1 MDVKDLTGDVK
12 SFEMSADGKKLLVEK
27 EDDLYVIDATVAAAV
42 DLAKK
47 DVSLT
52 DWTLTVN
59 PREEWKQMFAEAWRM
74 ERDYFYDPNLHGVD
88 WKAVRKKYEPL
99 AERVASRAELAD
111 LIGQMVS
118 ELSALH
124 IFVHGGDVRKAEDV
138 FPPSSLGAVL
148 TRDDEAGGYRVD
160 HIYQTDPDRPDR
172 AGPLSKPNVNVKE
185 GDVIMAVN
193 GAPALDAA
201 DLGVL
206 LRRKAGQQVVLRIK
220 PAAGEP
226 RNVVVTPLDAEAAAD
241 LRYDEWEY
249 TRRTE
254 VEESSK
260 GQIGYVHLRAM
271 GGEDFGA
278 WAREFYPAF
287 TRQGLI
293 IDVRNNEGGDIDSWL
308 IGRLLRKAWFYWS
321 NRVGKAPMWNMQ
333 YAFRGHIVVL
343 CNENTASD
351 GEAFTEGVKRLNLGK
366 VIGTRTWGGEIWLNG
381 DDYLVDKGIATAA
394 EFGVYGPEG
403 AWLIENHGVDP
414 DIVVDNLPHA
424 TYQGEDAQLKAA
436 LAYLRKEIKEHPVEP
451 PSQPPFP
458 IKAFPARKT
467 AGK

>member
-1 MDVKDLTGDVK
+1 M
-12 SFEMSADGKKLLVEK
+12 LVQK
-27 EDDLYVIDATVAAAV
+27 EDGLYVIEAAVAAAV

-47 DVSLT
+47 DVSLA

-74 ERDYFYDPNLHGVD
+74 ERDYFYDPKLHGVD
-88 WKAVRKKYEPL
+88 WQAVRKKYEPL

-111 LIGQMVS
+111 LTGQMVS

-124 IFVHGGDVRKAEDV
+124 IFVRGGDVRKGGDA

-148 TRDDEAGGYRVD
+148 TRDEEAGGYRID
-160 HIYQTDPDRPDR
+160 HIYQSDPDRPEE
-172 AGPLSKPNVNVKE
+172 AGPLSKPNVRVKE
-185 GDVIMAVN
+185 GDVIEAVN
-193 GAPALDAA
+193 GKATLSVA
-201 DLGVL
+201 DIGVL
-206 LRRKAGQQVVLRIK
+206 LRRKASQQVVLRVK
-220 PAAGEP
+220 PDGGGEP
-226 RNVVVTPLDAEAAAD
+226 RNVVVTPQDETDAAD
-241 LRYDEWEY
+241 LRYHEWEF
-249 TRRTE
+249 TRRTQ
-254 VEESSK
+254 VEDASK
-260 GQIGYVHLRAM
+260 GRIGYVHLRAM
-271 GGEDFGA
+271 GSEDFGD

-293 IDVRNNEGGDIDSWL
+293 IDVRNNEGGNIDSWL

-333 YAFRGHIVVL
+333 YAFRGHVVVL

-366 VIGTRTWGGEIWLNG
+366 VIGTRTWGGEIWLNS

-403 AWLIENHGVDP
+403 TWLIENHGVDP
-414 DIVVDNLPHA
+414 DMVVDNLPHA
-424 TYQGEDAQLKAA
+424 TFLGEDAQLKAA
-436 LAYLRKEIKEHPVEP
+436 MAYLEKEIKEHPVEM
-451 PSQPPFP
+451 PSQPPYP
-458 IKAFPARKT
+458 VKAFPEKRA